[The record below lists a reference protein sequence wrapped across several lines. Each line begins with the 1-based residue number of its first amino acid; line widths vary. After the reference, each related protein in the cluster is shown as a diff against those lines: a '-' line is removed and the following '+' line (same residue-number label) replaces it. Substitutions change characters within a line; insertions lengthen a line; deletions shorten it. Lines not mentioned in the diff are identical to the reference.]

1 MQGIA
6 AFCQGFACVAVLAM
20 DAAMR
25 TSFVKMHGAGND
37 FAVFD
42 ERHAPLGL
50 SAPQVALL
58 ADRHRG
64 IGCDQLIS
72 IEPSAR
78 ADAFMRIRNADGSEA
93 GACGNA
99 TRCVALLLGAESG
112 KRVLAIETVAGI
124 LPAEILGRDRVRV
137 DMGVPRCA
145 WDEIPLARRLDTLHL
160 PLMAGEADGSAV
172 SMGNPH
178 VTFFVPD
185 ANALNLA
192 EIGPPLEHD
201 PLFPEGAN
209 VGFARLDGPDRLFL
223 RVWERGA
230 GATRA
235 CGSAACAAVVNASR
249 RGLGARAMAVAM
261 DGGTLEID
269 WRADGHVLM
278 TGPALRAFAGEV
290 DLAAYLPDCH

>member
-1 MQGIA
+1 
-6 AFCQGFACVAVLAM
+6 
-20 DAAMR
+20 MR
-25 TSFVKMHGAGND
+25 ASFFKMNGAGND

-42 ERHAPLGL
+42 ERRAALGL
-50 SAPQVALL
+50 SAPLVALL

-72 IEPSAR
+72 IERSER

-112 KRVLAIETVAGI
+112 RRSLAIETVAGI
-124 LPAEILGRDRVRV
+124 LPAEILGPDRVRV
-137 DMGVPRCA
+137 DMGAPRFA
-145 WDEIPLARRLDTLHL
+145 WDEIPLARPLDTLHL
-160 PLMAGEADGSAV
+160 PLMVGEADGSAV

-178 VTFFVPD
+178 VTFFVSDP
-185 ANALNLA
+185 NSLNLND
-192 EIGPPLEHD
+192 IGPLLEHD
-201 PLFPEGAN
+201 PLFPERVN
-209 VGFARLDGPDRLFL
+209 VGFARVDGPDRLVL
-223 RVWERGA
+223 RAWERGA

-249 RGLGARAMAVAM
+249 RGLGGRAMAVVM
-261 DGGTLEID
+261 DGGTLEIE

-278 TGPALRAFAGEV
+278 TGPALTAFTGEV
-290 DLAAYLPDCH
+290 DLAVGPPRSR